1 MPARTLLM
9 AGEAQGGVKV
19 GDSIMLWGSYPLEH
33 DLKPALM
40 TADMRAEEGYAKYS
54 VMLNICASELFHF
67 SNYSMYLLKKYEVLF
82 SLITSRC

>member
-19 GDSIMLWGSYPLEH
+19 RDSIMLWGSCPLEH
-33 DLKPALM
+33 DLNPALM
-40 TADMRAEEGYAKYS
+40 TADIRAEEGYAKYS

-67 SNYSMYLLKKYEVLF
+67 SNYSMYLLQKYEVLF